1 MNSQDKATRRR
12 PSFLAAASDFDNKK
26 WIKTGLLWGLFM
38 FLVGSIGFPYFNGQ
52 EITWKSVLVGIVIWT
67 IGGLGFGYTMKFIW
81 KKTNNKNG
89 KNTAVGEAVSIIRT
103 NGYNEALNINN
114 DQMTTKSGIFE
125 IRADYNDKEIAV
137 FAAFGSI
144 IAEKAI
150 ASQKLL
156 PPFAYDRMTWIKPS
170 FLWLMYRSEWGN
182 KAGMERI
189 LKIWIRRQDWDAA
202 LTEAILTTPE
212 KHVYDNP
219 KNGGTS
225 YKRREY
231 VFNGI
236 LRETCRIIG

>member
-1 MNSQDKATRRR
+1 MEKDKQQ
-12 PSFLAAASDFDNKK
+12 K
-26 WIKTGLLWGLFM
+26 
-38 FLVGSIGFPYFNGQ
+38 
-52 EITWKSVLVGIVIWT
+52 
-67 IGGLGFGYTMKFIW
+67 W
-81 KKTNNKNG
+81 KKHSRR
-89 KNTAVGEAVSIIRT
+89 EAVSIIRT

-137 FAAFGSI
+137 FAEFGSI

-219 KNGGTS
+219 KKWRDQLQKARIRVQWDPERDLQNNRLAFKSIQVGITSALSEHFAKKWIVRIEDVTAISKQIRRLLNNGD
-225 YKRREY
+225 YKSAKKLLPDEREY
-231 VFNGI
+231 PVNNNIAKVLGM
-236 LRETCRIIG
+236 G